1 MSKNTIKI
9 FLIINL
15 ITISIILTSCKTETT
30 STSNAENVVQETENL
45 SDLSEN
51 MDMPNIVLETNLGET
66 FDLSK
71 TEKPALVNFWAT
83 WCPPCRSEMP
93 GLQNIYDNY
102 KNKVDFIF
110 IDAGESKEDVDAFI
124 KEEGYTFPIAY
135 DLDNAYSIKFNISA
149 IPTTYIVG
157 KDKKIKKYFLG
168 ATEEKDFKAA
178 LDSVINE

>member
-1 MSKNTIKI
+1 
-9 FLIINL
+9 
-15 ITISIILTSCKTETT
+15 
-30 STSNAENVVQETENL
+30 
-45 SDLSEN
+45 
-51 MDMPNIVLETNLGET
+51 
-66 FDLSK
+66 
-71 TEKPALVNFWAT
+71 
-83 WCPPCRSEMP
+83 MP

-110 IDAGESKEDVDAFI
+110 IDAGETKEDVDAFI